1 MSYAE
6 VVWIFFGFQ
15 TILAHL
21 GIVSNMFSTW
31 NWTCL
36 RCIIIPHGD
45 LGQVHGQRPVEAA
58 APVRGR
64 RGGLVRHRPKQT
76 PPWTCLQVLL
86 SSWSTQRQ
94 HVNSSSFIIHS
105 PFSWSSSSSSSAG
118 ISMATSPASG
128 WMPLDQVRCQT
139 QSSWL
144 SYIHQVRLRQG
155 EF

>member
-31 NWTCL
+31 TCL
-36 RCIIIPHGD
+36 RCIIIPHDD

-86 SSWSTQRQ
+86 SSFSIIFV
-94 HVNSSSFIIHS
+94 HHSFTILLVITIIVCRHFHGNFSCIGMNAAGPS
-105 PFSWSSSSSSSAG
+105 PMSDPIELVVLYPPG
-118 ISMATSPASG
+118 
-128 WMPLDQVRCQT
+128 QT
-139 QSSWL
+139 KTDAKTKT
-144 SYIHQVRLRQG
+144 RER
-155 EF
+155 

>member
-6 VVWIFFGFQ
+6 VVWIFLGFQ

-21 GIVSNMFSTW
+21 GIVSNMFSTL
-31 NWTCL
+31 TCL

-64 RGGLVRHRPKQT
+64 RGGLVWHRPKQT

-86 SSWSTQRQ
+86 SSWSTQRH
-94 HVNSSSFIIHS
+94 HVHSSSFIIYLHS
-105 PFSWSSSSSSSAG
+105 LFIHHSLDHPHHHRLQAFPWQLLLHRDECRWTKSDVWPNRAG
-118 ISMATSPASG
+118 CPIST
-128 WMPLDQVRCQT
+128 R
-139 QSSWL
+139 
-144 SYIHQVRLRQG
+144 
-155 EF
+155 